1 MSNALTSAWRRYRS
15 LPPLQREF
23 VTFAL
28 MLLVALTLL
37 PLAIWSAGQVFLGD
51 YLRDP
56 GDPAAARHGGP
67 LALFGDYLA
76 GIFNGSP
83 GYWFVLLGPYL
94 LLLVFRLGCR
104 LAKR

>member
-1 MSNALTSAWRRYRS
+1 MGRR
-15 LPPLQREF
+15 
-23 VTFAL
+23 
-28 MLLVALTLL
+28 
-37 PLAIWSAGQVFLGD
+37 QVFLGD

-67 LALFGDYLA
+67 IALFVDYIA

-94 LLLVFRLGCR
+94 LVLAFRLGCR
-104 LAKR
+104 LAKT